1 MKKHNSSYYRN
12 RHAKAPW
19 FNMYRRARDR
29 ATKKGVPF
37 NITAQYIRSIWP
49 TNNRC
54 PVLDVP
60 LRVSKG
66 QPSDASPSLDRIVP
80 KKGYVRG
87 NVIIVCNKANTIK
100 SHATVKEIWRVFR
113 HYNNILNAVPLSKF
127 KARRD
132 VNTYGKGATT

>member
-1 MKKHNSSYYRN
+1 
-12 RHAKAPW
+12 
-19 FNMYRRARDR
+19 MYRRAKDR
-29 ATKKGVPF
+29 AVKKGVPF

-49 TNNRC
+49 ANNRC

-66 QPSDASPSLDRIVP
+66 QASDTSPSLDRIVP

-87 NVIIVCNKANTIK
+87 NVIIVCNKVNIIK
-100 SHATVKEIWRVFR
+100 AHASPKEIWRVFK
-113 HYNNILNAVPLSKF
+113 HYNKLLGDMPLIKF

-132 VNTYGKGATT
+132 ALKYEKGLRL

>member
-1 MKKHNSSYYRN
+1 MKKPDSSYYRN
-12 RHAKAPW
+12 RHEKAPW
-19 FNMYRRARDR
+19 FNMYRRAKDR
-29 ATKKGVPF
+29 AVKKGVPF
-37 NITAQYIRSIWP
+37 NITAQYIKSIWP
-49 TNNRC
+49 DNNRC

-66 QPSDASPSLDRIVP
+66 QPSDTSPSLDRIVP

-100 SHATVKEIWRVFR
+100 SDASPKEIWRVFK
-113 HYNNILNAVPLSKF
+113 HYNKLLGDMPLIKF

-132 VNTYGKGATT
+132 ALKYAKGLRL